1 MKMPDFTLPDGVVFY
16 RGDTP
21 EQLAD
26 RLAATIA
33 AELEQRLAVAP
44 GASLVLSGGNTP
56 VPLFHALREKPLD
69 WSRLDVSL
77 ADERWVAETDAR
89 SNAALLREHLL
100 QGASAQARFVPLKQ
114 PGELP
119 EAALP
124 AIERAL
130 NSFAWP
136 PDVLVLGM
144 GNDGHTASLFP
155 DAPELPAAL
164 EDSQA
169 RVLVMRPPSQP
180 LARVTLSPSL
190 LASARF
196 TALLIQGDDKLQTL
210 ARACGNPQAIIEM
223 PVRLFLRPG
232 LHIYWCP

>member
-1 MKMPDFTLPDGVVFY
+1 MKMPDFTLPDGVVFH
-16 RGDTP
+16 GADNQ
-21 EQLAD
+21 EHLAD
-26 RLAATIA
+26 GLAAAIA
-33 AELEQRLAVAP
+33 GELEQRLAVAP
-44 GASLVLSGGNTP
+44 RASLILSGGSTP

-69 WSRLDVSL
+69 WSRVDLSL
-77 ADERWVAETDAR
+77 ADERWVDETDAR

-100 QGASAQARFVPLKQ
+100 QGPAARARFVSLRQ
-114 PGELP
+114 SGGSA

-130 NSFAWP
+130 DSLTWP

-155 DAPELPAAL
+155 DAPELPDAL
-164 EDSQA
+164 DDTGA
-169 RVLVMRPPSQP
+169 RVMVMHPASQP

-196 TALLIQGDDKLQTL
+196 TVLLIQGDEKLQTL
-210 ARACGNPQAIIEM
+210 ARACRQPQAVRDM
-223 PVRLFLRPG
+223 PVRLFLRSG